1 MAWHVNLQN
10 PPRLYVSTPEASE
23 TPTPPAGW
31 GLAPV
36 VDRPLP
42 DLSFALHPGAVSP
55 VPFDDLVL
63 GGAAACIS
71 VERLP
76 DSGGD
81 RAVPGRLALIVPVNF
96 FEETDDR
103 LA

>member
-1 MAWHVNLQN
+1 MS
-10 PPRLYVSTPEASE
+10 PPLL
-23 TPTPPAGW
+23 AGW
-31 GLAPV
+31 DLAPV

-42 DLSFALHPGAVSP
+42 DLSFALHPGAATP
-55 VPFDDLVL
+55 VPVDDLVL

-81 RAVPGRLALIVPVNF
+81 RAVSGYRTPNVPLNF

>member
-1 MAWHVNLQN
+1 MS
-10 PPRLYVSTPEASE
+10 PPLL
-23 TPTPPAGW
+23 AGW
-31 GLAPV
+31 GLPV
-36 VDRPLP
+36 VDRTLP
-42 DLSFALHPGAVSP
+42 DLSFVLHPVAVAP
-55 VPFDDLVL
+55 VPLDDLVL

-81 RAVPGRLALIVPVNF
+81 IAVSGLRTPKVPHNF